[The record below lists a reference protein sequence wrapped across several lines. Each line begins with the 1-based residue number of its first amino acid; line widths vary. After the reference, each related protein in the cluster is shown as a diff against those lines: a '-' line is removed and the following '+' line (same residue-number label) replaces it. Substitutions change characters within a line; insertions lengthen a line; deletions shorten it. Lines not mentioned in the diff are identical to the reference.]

1 MIEALK
7 SLLSRAAQARQ
18 SGEAADAER
27 LFKQAAAEAAN
38 DDAIARAEGLM
49 GVAQARRDKG
59 DRIGAAIYYSE
70 AITLLRNAE
79 NNERLAYALRHAAEV
94 RSELNEFAVAANH
107 IQEAI
112 RLYRALDVADPLGL
126 ANSLRGSAL
135 NDEREAQASWR
146 EARELYAGAHIGA
159 GVDEANRH
167 LDRLEHKDLSSTS
180 ARKIVVGVRPGTT
193 TDEEAE
199 PPSDLVTR
207 KTS

>member
-38 DDAIARAEGLM
+38 EDAIARAEGLM

-126 ANSLRGSAL
+126 ANSLRVSAL
-135 NDEREAQASWR
+135 NDEREAHASWR
-146 EARELYAGAHIGA
+146 EARELYSTGHIAA

-167 LDRLEHKDLSSTS
+167 LDRLEHKDLSSTV
-180 ARKIVVGVRPGTT
+180 ARKIVVKKT
-193 TDEEAE
+193 
-199 PPSDLVTR
+199 PPASTSD
-207 KTS
+207 KQAS

>member
-18 SGEAADAER
+18 SGEDADSER

-38 DDAIARAEGLM
+38 EDAIARAEGLM

-79 NNERLAYALRHAAEV
+79 NTERLAYALRHAAEV
-94 RSELNEFAVAANH
+94 RSELNEFAVAASH
-107 IQEAI
+107 VQEAI

-126 ANSLRGSAL
+126 ANALRVSAL
-135 NDEREAQASWR
+135 NDEREAQTSWL
-146 EARELYAGAHIGA
+146 EARELYSNAHIEA

-167 LDRLEHKDLSSTS
+167 IDRLQQKDLSTTS
-180 ARKIVVGVRPGTT
+180 ARKIVVKRPN
-193 TDEEAE
+193 
-199 PPSDLVTR
+199 SS
-207 KTS
+207 K

>member
-18 SGEAADAER
+18 SGEAADSER

-38 DDAIARAEGLM
+38 EDAIARAEGLM

-70 AITLLRNAE
+70 AITLLRAAE

-112 RLYRALDVADPLGL
+112 RLYRSLDIADSLGL
-126 ANSLRGSAL
+126 ANSLRVSAL
-135 NDEREAQASWR
+135 NDEREAHASWL
-146 EARELYAGAHIGA
+146 EARGLYAAAHIGA

-167 LDRLEHKDLSSTS
+167 LDRLQHKDLSSTS

-193 TDEEAE
+193 TDEEAGA
-199 PPSDLVTR
+199 S
-207 KTS
+207 TSSVASKIS

>member
-18 SGEAADAER
+18 SGESADAER

-49 GVAQARRDKG
+49 GVAQARRDRG

-79 NNERLAYALRHAAEV
+79 NAERLAYALRHAAEV

-112 RLYRALDVADPLGL
+112 RLYSGLDIADPLGL
-126 ANSLRGSAL
+126 ANSLRVSAL

-146 EARELYAGAHIGA
+146 EARELYSGAQIGA

-167 LDRLEHKDLSSTS
+167 LDRLQHKDLSSTS
-180 ARKIVVGVRPGTT
+180 ARKIVVGAKRGTP
-193 TDEEAE
+193 TDGVKHG
-199 PPSDLVTR
+199 S
-207 KTS
+207 